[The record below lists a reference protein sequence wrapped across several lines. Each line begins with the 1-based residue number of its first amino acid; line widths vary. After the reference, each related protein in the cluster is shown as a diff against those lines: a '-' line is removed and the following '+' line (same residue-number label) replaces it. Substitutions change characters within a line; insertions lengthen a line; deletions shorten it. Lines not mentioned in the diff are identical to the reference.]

1 MSTSNNE
8 VLRINVAPFGE
19 ILNERPKGM
28 DYETYR
34 QRRKEQCLKL
44 RGFNVPVPN
53 SSIKQHVMGR
63 LEGILIPSHQYTNSR
78 NIQIVIG

>member
-1 MSTSNNE
+1 MSTRKNE

-19 ILNERPKGM
+19 ILNERPKQM

-44 RGFNVPVPN
+44 RGFNVSVPN
-53 SSIKQHVMGR
+53 SNIKKHVMGR